1 MLQSMGSRESDI
13 VTEQQQPCYSQEV
26 PVECQICQ
34 GRGIKAALDP
44 VVWEMVH
51 FCQGGLLPTSEH
63 QPNRAQAERGGP
75 ILLQLRR
82 LPNPITMKFTHKTDP

>member
-1 MLQSMGSRESDI
+1 MLQSMGSQESDI

-44 VVWEMVH
+44 AVFSQEL
-51 FCQGGLLPTSEH
+51 GSGALLSGRPA
-63 QPNRAQAERGGP
+63 PY
-75 ILLQLRR
+75 
-82 LPNPITMKFTHKTDP
+82 K